1 MTRPPSGLRRFARP
15 TPPPTAPAEQASPAP
30 PSSAEAAASTLP
42 PLVAELLQATTPGGA
57 DLAADVGGDPELSF
71 ARQRGVA
78 AAVPSPAP
86 APARDIERCELCKV
100 ELPPEHGHIADLENQ
115 TLECACR
122 ACYLLFTRP
131 NATHMRYRA
140 VPDRYLKDPERTL
153 TPAEFDQLEIPVGL
167 AFFMNSSAAGR
178 VIGFYPSPA
187 GATECELDLGAWE
200 RLIAEHPLL
209 GEPMADVE
217 AALISRADGEDRGV
231 EYFLVPI
238 DACYELVGRM
248 RLQWRG
254 FDGGAEA
261 RASITDFLEHT
272 RARATVFAAGI
283 AHE

>member
-1 MTRPPSGLRRFARP
+1 MTRPPSGLRRFTSP
-15 TPPPTAPAEQASPAP
+15 TPSQAAPAEQTSPAP

-42 PLVAELLQATTPGGA
+42 PLVAELLQAAIPEGTN
-57 DLAADVGGDPELSF
+57 LAADDGGDPELSL
-71 ARQRGVA
+71 ARQRRVV

-86 APARDIERCELCKV
+86 APDTERCELCKV

-167 AFFMNSSAAGR
+167 AFFLNSSAAGR

-200 RLIAEHPLL
+200 RLTAEHPLL
-209 GEPMADVE
+209 SEPAADVE
-217 AALISRADGEDRGV
+217 AALISRADGGDRGV

-238 DACYELVGRM
+238 DACYELVGQM

-272 RARATVFAAGI
+272 RARAAVFAAGI

>member
-15 TPPPTAPAEQASPAP
+15 GPPQAAPAEQIAPAP

-42 PLVAELLQATTPGGA
+42 PLVAELLQAANPAGA
-57 DLAADVGGDPELSF
+57 DLAADDGGDPESSF
-71 ARQRGVA
+71 SRLREVA
-78 AAVPSPAP
+78 AAVPSPAA
-86 APARDIERCELCKV
+86 APDIERCELCKV

-131 NATHMRYRA
+131 NATHMRYQA
-140 VPDRYLKDPERTL
+140 IPDRYLKDPERTL
-153 TPAEFDQLEIPVGL
+153 TPAQFDQLEIPVGL
-167 AFFMNSSAAGR
+167 AFFMHSSAADG

-187 GATECELDLGAWE
+187 GATECVLDLGAWE
-200 RLIAEHPLL
+200 RLTAEHPLL
-209 GEPMADVE
+209 GELVADVE
-217 AALISRADGEDRGV
+217 AALISRADREDRGV

-261 RASITDFLEHT
+261 RASITDFLEHV
-272 RARATVFAAGI
+272 RARAAVFAAGI
-283 AHE
+283 TP